1 MTTAG
6 WITMIVSV
14 GSVTLLCVWTMSRV
28 LRGHKPDHDLGHIE
42 PVHEDETEQR

>member
-14 GSVTLLCVWTMSRV
+14 GSVTALCVWTMSRV
-28 LRGHKPDHDLGHIE
+28 LRKHTPDHDLAHVEPIE
-42 PVHEDETEQR
+42 EDQTAER